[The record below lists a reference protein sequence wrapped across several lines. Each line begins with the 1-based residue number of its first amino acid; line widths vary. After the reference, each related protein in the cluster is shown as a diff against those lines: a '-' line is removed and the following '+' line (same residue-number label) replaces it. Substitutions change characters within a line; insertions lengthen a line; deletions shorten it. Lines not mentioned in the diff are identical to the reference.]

1 MTAASPFTSVRLRLA
16 SIGGIGKA
24 WLHLPTGSA
33 GLIGIR
39 YHTDGGLIA
48 DRSAALL
55 AADNRAAHPAQPIG
69 SRPTTDAEAA
79 LRAAGWHLVTR
90 AGAAR
95 RLLLDGYRLS
105 RNRTAG
111 HLLYADDADASI
123 WRRCGSCL
131 EAFAITIPPRPDH
144 GSHPQPLTHASEG
157 TPR

>member
-1 MTAASPFTSVRLRLA
+1 MRAASPFTSVLLGLA
-16 SIGGIGKA
+16 STGGIGKA

-39 YHTDGGLIA
+39 PHTDGGPIA
-48 DRSAALL
+48 DRSAPLL
-55 AADNRAAHPAQPIG
+55 AADNLAAQPARPIG
-69 SRPTTDAEAA
+69 SRSTTDAEAA

-90 AGAAR
+90 ADAAR
-95 RLLLDGYRLS
+95 RLLLAGYRLS

-131 EAFAITIPPRPDH
+131 EAFAVTAPPRPDN
-144 GSHPQPLTHASEG
+144 GSRPQPLTHASEG